1 MGPNS
6 SLAIQLQR
14 PDGSWV
20 DVGWLERRDQTNWF
34 SFSEQYWRVGSRPVL
49 GQVFEETGFRWKS
62 QSTVA
67 LPRWFS
73 HLLPEGRLRD
83 AVARAAQINAAREFE
98 LISRLGLSDLP
109 GGIRAFAVEGREEV
123 PVPPPA
129 EDDPYSGNALLK
141 FSLAGAQL
149 KFSVSGDFKKGL
161 TVPVSGQAGNFIVKF
176 PDNRAGFDNVPEAEA
191 GSLRLAQ
198 AAGIPTPEF
207 FLIDPATITGLED
220 WASKSGARQA
230 LAVRRFDRLNGQ
242 QRVHMEELAQV
253 LDIPTVNENAKYEK
267 ANFEVVA
274 VVIGGVVG
282 VDAVG
287 EVIDRIVLNILL
299 GNGDAH
305 LKNWALIYKDGKS
318 PELSPVYDVLPTVL
332 YVSDEDLGLNL
343 GKTKNFSIIGSS
355 HFKDLGR
362 RSGFG
367 EYEAADRAKMA
378 VEKIL
383 GHWLILKD
391 HLGKEAFAK
400 LDRRLK
406 TLPLTR
412 PT

>member
-49 GQVFEETGFRWKS
+49 GQVFEETGLRWKS

-109 GGIRAFAVEGREEV
+109 GAIRAFAVEGREEV

-207 FLIDPATITGLED
+207 SLIDPAAITGLED
-220 WASKSGARQA
+220 WASKSGAKQA

-242 QRVHMEELAQV
+242 QRIHMEELAQV

-305 LKNWALIYKDGKS
+305 LKNWALIYKDGKN

-332 YVSDEDLGLNL
+332 YVSNEDLGLNL
-343 GKTKNFSIIGSS
+343 SKTKNFSTIGSS
-355 HFKDLGR
+355 HFKNLGR

-367 EYEAADRAKMA
+367 ECEAADRAKMA

-383 GHWLILKD
+383 DHWLILKD
-391 HLGKEAFAK
+391 HLGKEAFSK
-400 LDRRLK
+400 LDRRLR